1 MSEKKIIVI
10 VISCLLGLLLIFLT
24 PKGTDPIKD
33 AIINT
38 ETGDIAYAYY
48 NSQYSVVYLVVY
60 DVEGNRLFSK
70 TLDSGGGGSHV
81 ELLYNDDVIN
91 VRAERKN
98 IRYSYNRDGSVN
110 YEKRLGDDAYEGH
123 TEFSGW
129 KHSYRKY
136 TFTTDKATYVFREE
150 VFPKYI
156 FNNNC
161 ELSIEYPDGTKTVLY
176 YDEAKK

>member
-1 MSEKKIIVI
+1 MSDSTYKTYLGELLVSEKKIIVI

-33 AIINT
+33 AIINP
-38 ETGDIAYAYY
+38 ENGDIAYAYY

-70 TLDSGGGGSHV
+70 TLKTDRGGGNV
-81 ELLYNDDVIN
+81 ALLYNGDVIN
-91 VRAERKN
+91 ARAGIGGN
-98 IRYSYNRDGSVN
+98 YFAYNRDGSVN

-150 VFPKYI
+150 V
-156 FNNNC
+156 
-161 ELSIEYPDGTKTVLY
+161 
-176 YDEAKK
+176 